1 MEKKIEAAT
10 EGMHCGRCESKKIET
25 TFEDYAFE
33 YGAGE
38 NQIELTASVPVR
50 KCQACGYQFL
60 DEKTD
65 DIQHEAVCKHLG
77 VMTPA
82 QVISLRGLYGLNRAQ
97 FAKTTK
103 LGEATLARWEK
114 SLLIQNA
121 AYDNYLYL
129 LGWKEN
135 LERIRSRG
143 KETGAKQLMDG
154 NKIVAKFREIDPTDE
169 ELVRKQAEFELQP
182 TCGIGTI

>member
-10 EGMHCGRCESKKIET
+10 EDMHCGRCESKKIET

-33 YGAGE
+33 YGTGKK
-38 NQIELTASVPVR
+38 QIELTASVPVR

-60 DEKTD
+60 DEAAD

-77 VMTPA
+77 VMTPN
-82 QVISLRGLYGLNRAQ
+82 QVKDLRGLYNLSRAK
-97 FAKTTK
+97 FSKITK

-129 LGWKEN
+129 LGWPEN
-135 LERIRSRG
+135 LEKIRTRG
-143 KETGAKQLMDG
+143 KETGAKQAMDG
-154 NKIVAKFREIDPTDE
+154 HKIVAKFREIDPTDE
-169 ELVRKQAEFELQP
+169 ELVRKQSDFELQP
-182 TCGIGTI
+182 ACGMGIN